1 MTMRIRRIA
10 PPNKGFVTDGSRT
23 KQVLGRE
30 EPPRISLRER
40 LIAHIHRHPND
51 RVAFKALFPDIEV
64 VAIIDEKGRLR

>member
-40 LIAHIHRHPND
+40 LIAHIRRHPND
-51 RVAFKALFPDIEV
+51 LCAQR
-64 VAIIDEKGRLR
+64 AISGADVIW